1 MKPMFLLLQMGDQE
15 LKTRIMI
22 LETTKYIR
30 QRILE
35 RVKVTPTI
43 LVIYCL
49 RIQNMKN
56 KIKAISLIHLDLR
69 IFMEE
74 NQ

>member
-1 MKPMFLLLQMGDQE
+1 MKPMFLHLQMGDQE

>member
-15 LKTRIMI
+15 LKKRIMI